1 MRRSRL
7 PHIVKFILLDSA
19 QILVLEV
26 LAVDLGQTD
35 DYDLGFQSVLKC
47 CLLVFVL
54 SSDCRSLG
62 ALSLLF

>member
-1 MRRSRL
+1 MSRL
-7 PHIVKFILLDSA
+7 PLIFKFSLLDSA

-35 DYDLGFQSVLKC
+35 HYDLGFQSILKRR
-47 CLLVFVL
+47 LLVFVL